1 MHFTELASVQLV
13 SICVRRADLDTNMLS
28 HMESLPQGKLPQKIK
43 EREIFLCLYK
53 SAKNVEIN

>member
-1 MHFTELASVQLV
+1 MHFTELASVQFV

-43 EREIFLCLYK
+43 ERETFCVFT
-53 SAKNVEIN
+53 SQQQT